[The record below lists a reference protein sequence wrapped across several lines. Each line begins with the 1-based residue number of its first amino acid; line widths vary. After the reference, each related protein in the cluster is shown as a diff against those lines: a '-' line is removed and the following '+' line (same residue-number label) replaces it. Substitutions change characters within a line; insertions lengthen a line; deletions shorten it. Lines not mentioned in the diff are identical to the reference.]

1 MHCTRISKSLT
12 TTTVNLGILHVHLFM
27 LHRLPECAKYAHK
40 MRNAMDS
47 CLESTCLFLEKELVQ
62 LTAPSIRADNKEG
75 KPRGKSGKQN
85 SASSS
90 ITTSQYVY
98 ARTYFT

>member
-1 MHCTRISKSLT
+1 MHCTLISKSLT
-12 TTTVNLGILHVHLFM
+12 TTTINLGILHIHLFM
-27 LHRLPECAKYAHK
+27 LHRLPESAKYAHK

-47 CLESTCLFLEKELVQ
+47 CPDSTCLFLEKELVQ
-62 LTAPSIRADNKEG
+62 LMAPSIRAEDKEG
-75 KPRGKSGKQN
+75 KPRGESGKQN
-85 SASSS
+85 PASSS